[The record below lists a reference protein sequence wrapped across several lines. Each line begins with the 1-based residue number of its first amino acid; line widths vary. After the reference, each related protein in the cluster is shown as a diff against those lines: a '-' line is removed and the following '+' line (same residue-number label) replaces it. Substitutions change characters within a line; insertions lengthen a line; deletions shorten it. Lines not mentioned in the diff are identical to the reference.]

1 MKYSKTIWL
10 LSLVSLFTDMAS
22 EMLYPI
28 MPIYLKHIGFT
39 LIGIGLLEGFAE
51 AVAGL
56 SKSYFGGLSDRSGKR
71 LPFVQWG
78 YFLSAI
84 SKPLMGLFT
93 FTPWVFVSRT
103 IDRIG
108 KGIRTGARDAML
120 NAAAPTGQNA
130 AVFGFHRAF
139 DTFGAVIGPAF
150 ALLYLYFYPENYKW
164 LFFLAFIPGI
174 AAVAFTRFLPLQ
186 PEIPGKPKSVNLFES
201 FSYWKNAG
209 NNYKVLCRILLL
221 FALINSSDL
230 LLLLKI
236 KESGQSDT
244 IVIGIYIFYNLIY
257 ALASWPA
264 GWLADKLGMRNLMVI
279 GVLMFS
285 IVYIGF
291 AFNHSI
297 VGFLILFI
305 IYGLYAAC
313 NEGISKAWISS
324 LVPKNETAT
333 AIGTLSGFQSIAT
346 LLASSIAG
354 FLWFN
359 FGAIIAFGMSGAVAI
374 IVALLLLLLK
384 GDKKMY

>member
-1 MKYSKTIWL
+1 
-10 LSLVSLFTDMAS
+10 MAS

-39 LIGIGLLEGFAE
+39 LIGIGFLEGCAE

-103 IDRIG
+103 IDRVG

-120 NAAAPTGQNA
+120 NAAAPLGQNA
-130 AVFGFHRAF
+130 AVFGFHRSF
-139 DTFGAVIGPAF
+139 DTLGAVIGPAF

-164 LFFLAFIPGI
+164 LFFLAFLPGL
-174 AAVAFTRFLPLQ
+174 AAVAFTRFLPSQ
-186 PEIPGKPKSVNLFES
+186 SIIPGKPKSVNLFEG
-201 FSYWKNAG
+201 FSYWKKAG

-264 GWLADKLGMRNLMVI
+264 GWLADKLGMRNLMFF
-279 GVLMFS
+279 GLMMFS

-291 AFNHSI
+291 AFNHSYI
-297 VGFLILFI
+297 GFLILFM

-313 NEGISKAWISS
+313 NEGISKAWIAS
-324 LVPKNETAT
+324 LIPKNETAT
-333 AIGTLSGFQSIAT
+333 AIGTFSGFQSIAA

-354 FLWFN
+354 VLWFN
-359 FGAIIAFGMSGAVAI
+359 YGSMMAFCLSGAIAI
-374 IVALLLLLLK
+374 LVALLLFIFIR
-384 GDKKMY
+384 DDQ